1 MGFGIKIGGLSL
13 PKAIDV
19 TQAAELAIKTQMP
32 LSHLTVCSKLAESLL
47 FGALRKNSIERSFTE
62 TAFKTL
68 NPLDPKNFG
77 GIE

>member
-19 TQAAELAIKTQMP
+19 TQVAELAIKAQMP
-32 LSHLTVCSKLAESLL
+32 LNHLTVCSNESLL
-47 FGALRKNSIERSFTE
+47 FGALRKNSIERSFAE

-77 GIE
+77 GIK